1 MLFRHNVH
9 RDRRYSPALAMPHAR
24 YTLWNNAH
32 FLSLI
37 LSSPFHHRTMLQQ
50 VYRVLST
57 CQFCALRSANSTVR
71 INAQYNNSMYF
82 ERDWCKLI
90 KKREI
95 TLIIVRIEEEI

>member
-1 MLFRHNVH
+1 MPLSSGHALMLFRHNAH

-50 VYRVLST
+50 VCESYRLASFVLYKAQT
-57 CQFCALRSANSTVR
+57 ALR
-71 INAQYNNSMYF
+71 
-82 ERDWCKLI
+82 E
-90 KKREI
+90 
-95 TLIIVRIEEEI
+95 